1 MPRSSDEDLF
11 KESTM
16 TFGEHL
22 DELRGA
28 LVKSVL
34 ALAIGAC
41 VGLYYADW
49 VVQWIQVPLKAAL
62 EDFALNQAVQ
72 KFLARS
78 NEREAAG
85 EQIPAELKDPQYVE
99 QMIRG
104 GGMLFGELYIDPA
117 GVYDALRAK
126 YPHLPEV
133 KLPERDA
140 KLPPQKSDLVRILTW
155 HPVQEDTRVRV
166 IGLSPQEAFLIWIKA
181 GLVTGLVLASPA
193 IFYFLWEFVAAG
205 LYPHEKSYVYIF
217 LPFSLGLF
225 LAGALLTFFF
235 VFPQMLSF
243 FFSFY
248 TRIDTDPDQRL
259 SEWLSLV
266 LIMPIGFGLS
276 FQLPLVMLFL
286 ERIGIFTTDSYLS
299 SWRIAILV
307 MAVVAM
313 VITPTGDPQT
323 MLMLLAPL
331 TLLYFA
337 GILLCKWMPRRSGE
351 LLRRR

>member
-1 MPRSSDEDLF
+1 MPRTSDKDLF
-11 KESTM
+11 HESTM
-16 TFGEHL
+16 SFGEHL

-34 ALAIGAC
+34 ALAIGTC
-41 VGLYYADW
+41 VGLYVADW
-49 VVQWIQVPLKAAL
+49 VVQWIQAPLKSAL
-62 EDFALNQAVQ
+62 EEFALDQAIQ
-72 KFLARS
+72 RFLVRS
-78 NEREAAG
+78 HEREAAG
-85 EQIPAELKDPQYVE
+85 EHVPAELKDPTYVAK
-99 QMIRG
+99 MIRE

-117 GVYDALRAK
+117 GVLTALREK
-126 YPHLPEV
+126 YPQLPEIE
-133 KLPERDA
+133 LPARNPN
-140 KLPPQKSDLVRILTW
+140 LPPLKSDLVRILTW
-155 HPVQEDTRVRV
+155 HPVKDDMRVRV
-166 IGLSPQEAFLIWIKA
+166 VGLSPQEAFLIWIKA
-181 GLVTGLVLASPA
+181 GLVTGFILSSPA
-193 IFYFLWEFVAAG
+193 VFYFLWEFVAAG
-205 LYPHEKSYVYIF
+205 LYPQEKSYVYIF

-243 FFSFY
+243 FFGFY
-248 TRIDTDPDQRL
+248 ARIDTDPDQRL

-286 ERIGIFTTDSYLS
+286 ERIGIFTTASYLS

-307 MAVVAM
+307 MAVIAM

-331 TLLYFA
+331 TVLYFA
-337 GILLCKWMPRRSGE
+337 GILLCKWMPRREGE
-351 LLRRR
+351 LVRRG